1 MKTTSGLQTLLGRSE
16 QPSQRTTMN
25 QKSPPILKELLKGYR
40 IILASASP
48 RRKELLSGLDIDF
61 TVEVNSDI
69 DENIEFDCPIFEMPE
84 QLSKLKSENFGRELR
99 EDEILITADTLVFC
113 DNEILG
119 KPKDNQDA
127 ADMLHKLS
135 GRSHNVITGIT
146 IRSTRKSANFSVLS
160 TVYFKLLLKSEIDY
174 YIDNY
179 KPFDKAGAYGI
190 QEWIGYT
197 AIERIEGSYFNIVG
211 LPVQRLS
218 EALREFRLPRGK

>member
-1 MKTTSGLQTLLGRSE
+1 MDQRSA
-16 QPSQRTTMN
+16 PV
-25 QKSPPILKELLKGYR
+25 LKELLKGYR

-84 QLSKLKSENFGRELR
+84 RLSKLKSENFGRELR
-99 EDEILITADTLVFC
+99 KDEILITADTLVFC

-119 KPKDNQDA
+119 KPKNSQDA
-127 ADMLHKLS
+127 ADMLCKLS

-146 IRSTRKSANFSVLS
+146 IRSTRKSASFSVLS

-197 AIERIEGSYFNIVG
+197 AIEKIEGSYFNIVG

-218 EALREFRLPRGK
+218 ENLRAFATTIK